1 MSSSRNLGFGESAA
15 AGAAAVDLNPVPPS
29 PPSSAACAPSEAAA
43 ADPSLNLQQQSR
55 DRTPRTSRSG
65 SPPRPPRPPRVRAR
79 WFSLVRP
86 PPQPAAARGAHILMS
101 KLRPGDYETI
111 PPGPTAAA
119 AEALY
124 AASAQ
129 RLATATMAS
138 LAAADDFE
146 LPGGGRLKPRGVSS
160 DSFERRVVKETLR
173 TSGITGGGSRTRKT
187 SRYNS
192 NSPGGPPRLRLV
204 SRSPGHRL
212 ARAAAA
218 PPHPGACPFTGCR
231 PRALLYHAA
240 SGTARRA
247 GLAAAV
253 RIWPRSERRLSPFG
267 GGLTGEQLLLAS
279 IEKRPRV
286 LLYFFCFLCSK
297 SHTHTYTHKRRVTP
311 GHMRLSLSCCPRGTF
326 ASCPWRGIAAPA
338 PGTRPSRGSG

>member
-1 MSSSRNLGFGESAA
+1 
-15 AGAAAVDLNPVPPS
+15 
-29 PPSSAACAPSEAAA
+29 
-43 ADPSLNLQQQSR
+43 
-55 DRTPRTSRSG
+55 
-65 SPPRPPRPPRVRAR
+65 
-79 WFSLVRP
+79 
-86 PPQPAAARGAHILMS
+86 MS

-160 DSFERRVVKETLR
+160 DSFERRVVKEKLR

-204 SRSPGHRL
+204 SRSPGHTASRGQQL
-212 ARAAAA
+212 

-240 SGTARRA
+240 PLAP
-247 GLAAAV
+247 LAALGWLLQCGSGREASAV
-253 RIWPRSERRLSPFG
+253 CRLE
-267 GGLTGEQLLLAS
+267 GGLTVLGWCG
-279 IEKRPRV
+279 RPA
-286 LLYFFCFLCSK
+286 
-297 SHTHTYTHKRRVTP
+297 
-311 GHMRLSLSCCPRGTF
+311 GAWGN
-326 ASCPWRGIAAPA
+326 AAPA
-338 PGTRPSRGSG
+338 PKRRAAKSAATAAAPPPKKKIAKAIAVEKVVLATNIDPTGVGRGGHNAKPKKPIEQHKNRSAPPAPAHRTPKHVAANGCNWGLRH